1 MKKVLFTLTFCAFA
15 TMIFAQSAPTK
26 AEKAASITAALDLN
40 DDQQDLLNRVLQNR
54 SKAVAEAAPLKE
66 SDPQMYLNKLNL
78 AAEMYYMQIRNFL
91 TEDQK
96 EKYPGWVKEN
106 AKRKAALEKQ
116 LREDGVS
123 ELDIKIKIA
132 ELD

>member
-15 TMIFAQSAPTK
+15 TMIFAQSAPTQ
-26 AEKAASITAALDLN
+26 AEKVASITEALDLTA
-40 DDQQDLLNRVLQNR
+40 DQQDFLNRAIQNR
-54 SKAVAEAAPLKE
+54 ANAISEAASLKE

-78 AAEMYYMQIRNFL
+78 ATEMYYMQIRNFL

-96 EKYPGWVKEN
+96 EAYPSWVKEN
-106 AKRKAALEKQ
+106 GKRKAALEKQ
-116 LREDGVS
+116 LREEGVS
-123 ELDIKIKIA
+123 DLDIKIKIA